1 MDVLVSDEARGF
13 IAERGGT
20 VFVRAGVS
28 RCCHGSISL
37 LRVGTDAPADAAR
50 FDAVDGGGLDVRYLG
65 TARGR
70 PDALTIELRGRLRP
84 HLVAYKDGCA
94 LEP

>member
-1 MDVLVSDEARGF
+1 MDLLVTDEARGF

-37 LRVGTDAPADAAR
+37 LRVVTDAPADADR
-50 FDAVDGGGLDVRYLG
+50 FDAVGADGLDVRYLG

-70 PDALTIELRGRLRP
+70 PDALTIELHGRRRP
-84 HLVAYKDGCA
+84 HLVAFKDGCA

>member
-1 MDVLVSDEARGF
+1 MDVLVTDEARDF

-28 RCCHGSISL
+28 RCCHGAISL
-37 LRVGTDAPADAAR
+37 LRVGTAAPADADR
-50 FDAVDGGGLDVRYLG
+50 FDPVDARGLDVRYLG

-70 PDALTIELRGRLRP
+70 PDELHIELRGRRRP